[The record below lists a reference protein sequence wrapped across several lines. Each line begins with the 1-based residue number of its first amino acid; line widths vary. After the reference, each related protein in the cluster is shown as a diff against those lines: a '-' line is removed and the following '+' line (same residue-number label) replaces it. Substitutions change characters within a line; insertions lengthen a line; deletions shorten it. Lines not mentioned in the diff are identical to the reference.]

1 MRASVVWPRN
11 EVFSTAPRADPQR
24 FSQGLCVCVCAR
36 ARACVCVCLRACVRA
51 CVRVCVRVRVYF
63 HGRCLSLTF
72 EIPQRSCPRH
82 LHSSISASR
91 PLRLFSAP
99 IWPPLHAQLAAH
111 LLQGCQRNAKHGGRI
126 LLGQSE
132 KGLDRLHVHL
142 QRGPPLFRLG
152 VHVCARVLGVCLCA
166 RGLFVGRVARF
177 NTSLHGRRKQA
188 APASQSRRQFSS
200 AEIAAPARHIC
211 MYVCMYVCIYVC
223 MYVCMYVCI

>member
-1 MRASVVWPRN
+1 MAKARGFLHRPAGGPAALLARVV
-11 EVFSTAPRADPQR
+11 
-24 FSQGLCVCVCAR
+24 CVCVCVR
-36 ARACVCVCLRACVRA
+36 ARACVCVCVCLRACVRA

-152 VHVCARVLGVCLCA
+152 VHVCARVLGVCLCT
-166 RGLFVGRVARF
+166 RLLFV
-177 NTSLHGRRKQA
+177 
-188 APASQSRRQFSS
+188 P
-200 AEIAAPARHIC
+200 C
-211 MYVCMYVCIYVC
+211 VCIYRYRYTDIYRYIISY
-223 MYVCMYVCI
+223 MYVLVAYLWAASRASTHHCTVAGSKQHLRARAVANFPPRK